1 MFLHMPQLGHNKVCE
16 VEDFACEEL
25 AKTIREIF
33 NPNDRRAIPNFP
45 IGVEY
50 RKEWEI
56 AMAVNTLKHF
66 GALHSESMILGVGA
80 GTEST
85 LFYLTRFAKLLF
97 ATDLYLQNNDW
108 SPFAPARMLW
118 EPEAFAPFEYDH
130 RRLVVQNMDGRFL
143 DYPDNF
149 FDGIFSSGSIEHFGG
164 PQDAAYCAFEM
175 GRVLK
180 PGGILTLS
188 TELCV
193 AGPSPSLHIPGLS
206 LFSPLEIQKYI
217 VEASGLEPVD
227 ELSLN
232 ISQRTKNSVR
242 SLLDCCKELEE
253 AVRTQGDRPLVCDLT
268 WSVYPHILLELQGHT
283 FGSIH
288 LALRK
293 TDKYPIAN
301 NQWAQPTTEIIREK
315 RWKPS
320 FEKPSLLASMKKRL
334 RLAATRLL
342 SPLNNK
348 K

>member
-1 MFLHMPQLGHNKVCE
+1 MNHLLHNKVCE
-16 VEDFACEEL
+16 VEDFANEEL
-25 AKTIREIF
+25 AETIREIF
-33 NPNDRRAIPNFP
+33 NPNDRRHIPNFP

-66 GALHSESMILGVGA
+66 GALHSDSMLLGVGA

-85 LFYLTRFAKLLF
+85 LFYLTRFAKLVF

-118 EPEAFAPFEYDH
+118 EPEAFSPFEYDH

-143 DYPDNF
+143 NYPDNF

-164 PQDAAYCAFEM
+164 TQDAAYCAYEM

-188 TELCV
+188 TEVCFD
-193 AGPSPSLHIPGLS
+193 GPSPSLHTPGLS
-206 LFSPLEIQKYI
+206 LFSPQEIRKYI

-227 ELSLN
+227 ELSLT
-232 ISQRTKNSVR
+232 ISERTKHPVR
-242 SLLDCCKELEE
+242 SLVDCCKELE
-253 AVRTQGDRPLVCDLT
+253 ATVRTQGDRPLVCDLT

-293 TDKYPIAN
+293 TDNYPLAN
-301 NQWAQPTTEIIREK
+301 NQSARPTPEIIRAE

-320 FEKPSLLASMKKRL
+320 FENPSLIASMKKRL
-334 RLAATRLL
+334 RTAAQRLI
-342 SPLNNK
+342 SPLIDK